1 MAEIDHAL
9 QNILQLPELFALKP
23 VTMRAWQA
31 ARTKVPSITKNG
43 NDYVTKNEFPYLLK
57 YLRQYYEYWVAF
69 DRIDSDFDRR
79 ITKQEFIQSAPIM
92 KNWGLDISNP
102 DQLWKEADKDKLG
115 MILFNEFVDWA
126 IKKNLDLED
135 DDNLDKDGNSQP
147 YSTVSQV
154 N

>member
-1 MAEIDHAL
+1 
-9 QNILQLPELFALKP
+9 
-23 VTMRAWQA
+23 
-31 ARTKVPSITKNG
+31 
-43 NDYVTKNEFPYLLK
+43 
-57 YLRQYYEYWVAF
+57 
-69 DRIDSDFDRR
+69 
-79 ITKQEFIQSAPIM
+79 M